1 MYTYLQTIFNSKQS
15 LQDMYAYL
23 QTIFNLK
30 QSLSCTVTVMDPASK
45 HLIARAPSLARMQL
59 VRLLHSL
66 AAGVYYKGTIAG
78 VVPRPE
84 PDAAERAQSE
94 YDPWEAIK
102 VEWDASRGHA
112 AGECEDVSPWE
123 IERDPEDEA
132 VIESDR
138 LAKEA
143 REALSAPPPLPQPV
157 LFQEAP
163 PMPQMQ

>member
-1 MYTYLQTIFNSKQS
+1 MYSQ
-15 LQDMYAYL
+15 
-23 QTIFNLK
+23 
-30 QSLSCTVTVMDPASK
+30 
-45 HLIARAPSLARMQL
+45 LAKR
-59 VRLLHSL
+59 RCL
-66 AAGVYYKGTIAG
+66 AAGVYYRGTIAG
-78 VVPRPE
+78 VTPRPE
-84 PDAAERAQSE
+84 ADAPETEHAA

-143 REALSAPPPLPQPV
+143 REATSAPPPLPQPM

-163 PMPQMQ
+163 PMQQTL

>member
-1 MYTYLQTIFNSKQS
+1 MT
-15 LQDMYAYL
+15 
-23 QTIFNLK
+23 
-30 QSLSCTVTVMDPASK
+30 
-45 HLIARAPSLARMQL
+45 
-59 VRLLHSL
+59 
-66 AAGVYYKGTIAG
+66 
-78 VVPRPE
+78 PRPE
-84 PDAAERAQSE
+84 SDAPEPEQAA

-132 VIESDR
+132 VIEGDR

-143 REALSAPPPLPQPV
+143 REAISAPAPLPQPV

-163 PMPQMQ
+163 PMPQTQ